1 MERKRLLLAV
11 SLLILLNVLL
21 GVAAAPPLVPPAP
34 EKRIFIHY
42 TPARPEKPDKPGK
55 PPKDPHA
62 NHYSFLAKGA
72 KWKTTPVTY
81 FIDPDNPND
90 LSEEDVKNAI
100 FLSAEE
106 WEVHTDI
113 ELFSSSYAIDHS
125 ADWDDDE
132 PDERNEIVFGNYP
145 QANVIAVTVI
155 WGIFSGP
162 VSQRKIIEFD
172 IMFDTDF
179 NWGDGKANP
188 LLMDL
193 QNIATHELGHGLGL
207 GDIYYCSFET
217 MYGYSWEGDIQKR
230 DLYTGDIAGIQELY
244 GA

>member
-1 MERKRLLLAV
+1 MEKKRLLLAV

-21 GVAAAPPLVPPAP
+21 GVAAAPPLIPPAP

-72 KWKTTPVTY
+72 KWKTLPIEY
-81 FIDPDNPND
+81 FINPTNPDGSEEGIITTTISLSAQEWDKATGAELFAGYTIDYSANWDGDIPDN
-90 LSEEDVKNAI
+90 
-100 FLSAEE
+100 
-106 WEVHTDI
+106 H
-113 ELFSSSYAIDHS
+113 
-125 ADWDDDE
+125 
-132 PDERNEIVFGNYP
+132 NEISFGDYP

-155 WGIFSGP
+155 WGIFGGP
-162 VSQRKIIEFD
+162 VGRRKITEFD

-179 NWGDGKANP
+179 DWGDGEANP